1 MVATAI
7 KEKNDVKTLANGKA
21 HKASAK
27 SKHPSV

>member
-7 KEKNDVKTLANGKA
+7 KEKNEVKTHANGKA
-21 HKASAK
+21 HKPSVK